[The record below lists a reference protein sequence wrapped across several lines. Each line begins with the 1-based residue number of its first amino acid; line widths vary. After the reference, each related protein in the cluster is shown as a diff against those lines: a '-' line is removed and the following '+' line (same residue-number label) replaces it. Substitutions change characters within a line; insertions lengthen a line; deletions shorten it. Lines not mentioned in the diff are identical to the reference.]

1 MCPAGHH
8 PETGKEARAQTVRH
22 QPYAG
27 AKAGTCA
34 RDLDTVTEFL
44 I

>member
-22 QPYAG
+22 QPYA
-27 AKAGTCA
+27 CA